1 MVKFLLASHGHFA
14 SGMKTSLD
22 ILLGNSDILTAFDA
36 YVDENNLED
45 QITDFFAQ
53 TAETD
58 QVIMLSDLLGGSV
71 NTVMYKYLTRPNTYL
86 IAGVNLGLVLE
97 LVAMASVNEDGFEK
111 DYLLT
116 TVENSRNALQLLE
129 LEEAEEAPEEDF
141 F

>member
-22 ILLGNSDILTAFDA
+22 ILLGSSDAVTAFDA
-36 YVDENNLED
+36 YVDESNLAD
-45 QITDFFAQ
+45 QLEDFFAAV
-53 TAETD
+53 AEGD

-71 NTVMYKYLTRPNTYL
+71 NTEMYKHLTRPNTYL

-97 LVAMASVNEDGFEK
+97 LVAMAGVNEDGFEK

-129 LEEAEEAPEEDF
+129 LEEAETPQEDDF